1 MVARGD
7 LGTELPLEDVP
18 IIQRTLIRAANRHG
32 KPVITATEML
42 ESMIRN
48 SRPTRAEA
56 TDVAHAILDGTDAV
70 MLSGETAIGRYP
82 VQAVEVMSRVARRIE
97 ATLEYEGP
105 HTLEKR
111 EDYAREKSITI
122 GDAVSHG
129 TCQIAADLKVRAI
142 ITATQS
148 GSTARMVSKY
158 RPNTAILAT
167 TPNPEVA
174 RELSII
180 WGVTSMVVPGAK
192 TTDETL
198 DQSIQAALASG
209 LVKKGDLVVVTA
221 GVRTGIPGTTN
232 LLQVQEV

>member
-1 MVARGD
+1 
-7 LGTELPLEDVP
+7 
-18 IIQRTLIRAANRHG
+18 
-32 KPVITATEML
+32 
-42 ESMIRN
+42 MIRN

-129 TCQIAADLKVRAI
+129 TCQIAADLGPGHYRQLNREHGGMAKVSAEHCDFSHATNSSAARTDHLGAQPL
-142 ITATQS
+142 TANSSRGGRRLTQNPKLRTAHKAQLRPKS
-148 GSTARMVSKY
+148 FSQMRGIKGS
-158 RPNTAILAT
+158 L
-167 TPNPEVA
+167 
-174 RELSII
+174 
-180 WGVTSMVVPGAK
+180 
-192 TTDETL
+192 
-198 DQSIQAALASG
+198 
-209 LVKKGDLVVVTA
+209 
-221 GVRTGIPGTTN
+221 
-232 LLQVQEV
+232 